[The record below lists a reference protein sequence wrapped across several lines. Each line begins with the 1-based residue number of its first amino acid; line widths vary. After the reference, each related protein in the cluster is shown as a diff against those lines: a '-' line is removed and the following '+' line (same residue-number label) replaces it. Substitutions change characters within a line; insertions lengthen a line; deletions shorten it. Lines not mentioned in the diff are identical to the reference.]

1 MKTVVVPYYNFNFT
15 FSAGGVYDFIAISV
29 NASTPYPM
37 ADCRFLCGFSGVSN
51 YNLHFKY
58 STENNFTNPLVE
70 KPLGNGTTEAHV
82 IFPLR
87 DPMPP
92 AMDFYHQ
99 VLAFDEDQHVLILGN
114 FTTGNY
120 SDGKHSYTQK
130 LKYTICTMS
139 YYISI
144 ESL

>member
-1 MKTVVVPYYNFNFT
+1 
-15 FSAGGVYDFIAISV
+15 
-29 NASTPYPM
+29 M

-58 STENNFTNPLVE
+58 STKDNFTNPLVE

-82 IFPLR
+82 IFPLT

-92 AMDFYHQ
+92 ETDFFYQ
-99 VLAFDEDQHVLILGN
+99 VLAFDEDQQVLILGN

-130 LKYTICTMS
+130 LKYTICMS

-144 ESL
+144 GSLCRVANHYWGLSFCHVNVKKCIGTTNEMSIYLPSA